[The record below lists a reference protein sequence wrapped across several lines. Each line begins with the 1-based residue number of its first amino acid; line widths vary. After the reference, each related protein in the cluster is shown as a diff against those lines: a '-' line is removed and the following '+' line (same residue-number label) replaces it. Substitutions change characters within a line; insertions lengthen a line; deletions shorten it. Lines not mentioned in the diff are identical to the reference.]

1 MRTIFVQI
9 YAISVRQLHLQLS
22 LNWLTLVHVNKVPV
36 HTACDDQVCPQPEL
50 CPLSHLRD
58 GASVRIK
65 QLACDEDVAKR
76 LREMGLGEEQKVK
89 VLSRENTV
97 ICQVCNMRLG
107 ISTRLAD
114 KILVQLEPLSRKA
127 A

>member
-1 MRTIFVQI
+1 M
-9 YAISVRQLHLQLS
+9 
-22 LNWLTLVHVNKVPV
+22 
-36 HTACDDQVCPQPEL
+36 
-50 CPLSHLRD
+50 SHLRD
-58 GASVRIK
+58 GSSVRIK
-65 QLACDEDVAKR
+65 QLACDDNLAKR

-89 VLSRENTV
+89 VVSRENTV

-114 KILVQLEPLSRKA
+114 KILVEPEPATRTVPQMSRKA

>member
-1 MRTIFVQI
+1 V
-9 YAISVRQLHLQLS
+9 SEL
-22 LNWLTLVHVNKVPV
+22 PV
-36 HTACDDQVCPQPEL
+36 HTACDEKVCPQPEL

-58 GASVRIK
+58 GSSVRIK
-65 QLACDEDVAKR
+65 QLACDDNVAKR

-89 VLSRENTV
+89 VVSRDDTV

-114 KILVQLEPLSRKA
+114 KILVEPVTTSRKA

>member
-1 MRTIFVQI
+1 
-9 YAISVRQLHLQLS
+9 
-22 LNWLTLVHVNKVPV
+22 VNKVPV
-36 HTACDDQVCPQPEL
+36 HTACDDQICPQPEL
-50 CPLSHLRD
+50 CPLSQLRD
-58 GASVRIK
+58 GSLVRIK
-65 QLACDEDVAKR
+65 HLACDDNSAKR

-89 VLSRENTV
+89 VLTRDNTV

-114 KILVQLEPLSRKA
+114 KILVEPEPESRVAPRAPQLSRKA